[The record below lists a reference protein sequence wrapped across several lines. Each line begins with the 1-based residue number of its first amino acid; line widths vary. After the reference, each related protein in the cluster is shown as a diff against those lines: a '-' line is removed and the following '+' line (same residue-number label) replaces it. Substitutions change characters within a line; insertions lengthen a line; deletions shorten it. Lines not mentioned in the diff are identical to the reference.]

1 MEPTSC
7 LIDDD
12 AEFRLPPEFLTDDD
26 FLLEKENK
34 LFKGDESN
42 LFPYELSHG
51 YGLDSG
57 LDRTD
62 YLTGFTRKTVRST
75 QEDDFSC
82 GFSGSNANDTKVWG
96 ATRLPQSTPCGAGI
110 GYQSCQTRASSQ
122 AAARDMYCAAVE
134 ELAMININGY
144 NNLSGRGVLDLPR
157 KQPLAAAKIPKD
169 GSGYYSRQSLQY
181 QKLQAIQFQQL
192 KQQQLMQ
199 QQQQRRGLK
208 ANNNKTAGHVD
219 LSPSAWP
226 NQPQRRDGSAMRAVF
241 LGDRTGKPRSTGTG
255 VFLPRRVNHTD
266 AESREKPTLAT
277 VLVPA
282 RVAEVLNLDESLV
295 QQPVIR
301 SSASLYE
308 SSWRQKSNNGG
319 FSSQMKMGQGVNE
332 PRLPSDWAY

>member
-7 LIDDD
+7 LVDDD

-26 FLLEKENK
+26 FLQEKENK
-34 LFKGDESN
+34 LETGDESN

-75 QEDDFSC
+75 QEDDFS
-82 GFSGSNANDTKVWG
+82 GSHANDTKVWG
-96 ATRLPQSTPCGAGI
+96 ATRSTLCGAGI
-110 GYQSCQTRASSQ
+110 GYQNCQTRVSSQ
-122 AAARDMYCAAVE
+122 AATWDMYCAAVE

-208 ANNNKTAGHVD
+208 ANNNKIAGHVD

-266 AESREKPTLAT
+266 AEFREKPTLST

-319 FSSQMKMGQGVNE
+319 FSSQMKMGQGMNE
-332 PRLPSDWAY
+332 TTLPSDWAY